1 MKPEK
6 KYLSLFR
13 GDDTAFNGGGGFDFV
28 IETPEDTMDGF
39 SIEFSFIGITKTITE
54 FRRLGEKRF
63 AFSVQFTAQETK
75 NLPLCFQNATMVMLQ
90 TVDGIVLRKTITN
103 KCLIHV
109 TNNTVEAYDTEQGAC
124 HIQIQPG
131 SISGTLIGI
140 VLDLNASLEDRM
152 NALSQIIIRGGGTV
166 IPKSEDDNE
175 DDGQ

>member
-1 MKPEK
+1 MKSDK

-13 GDDTAFNGGGGFDFV
+13 GDDTAFNEGRGFDFI
-28 IETPEDTMDGF
+28 IETPDDTMDGF

-54 FRRLGEKRF
+54 FQRLEAKRF

-75 NLPLCFQNATMVMLQ
+75 NLPLCFQNATIVMLQ
-90 TVDGIVLRKTITN
+90 TAEGLTLRKTLTN

-109 TNNTVEAYDTEQGAC
+109 TNDTAEVYDPEPGAY
-124 HIQIQPG
+124 HIQVQPG
-131 SISGTLIGI
+131 SIRGSLIGV

-152 NALSQIIIRGGGTV
+152 NALSQIIIRGDGTV
-166 IPKSEDDNE
+166 IPKNEDDNE